1 MILFGIYH
9 ETGKNPYYLAYITK
23 CQHYNIHRIMSF
35 SWEGTAKQHEVL
47 DCKNALSFGK
57 SQKGFYFIQ

>member
-35 SWEGTAKQHEVL
+35 SWEGTAK
-47 DCKNALSFGK
+47 
-57 SQKGFYFIQ
+57 